1 MPKMF
6 IFIYVI
12 LKWKTFYWVCRPNV
26 LLILASMYDLQQMI
40 DLCAIELDKLD
51 MKLVKINHR

>member
-1 MPKMF
+1 MF